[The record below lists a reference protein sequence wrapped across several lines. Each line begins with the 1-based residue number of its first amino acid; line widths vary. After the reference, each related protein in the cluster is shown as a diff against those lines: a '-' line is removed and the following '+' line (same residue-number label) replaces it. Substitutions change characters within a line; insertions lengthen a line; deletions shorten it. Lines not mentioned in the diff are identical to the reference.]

1 MQQERRTIMALDG
14 MVIANVAYELRTKL
28 LGGRITKIAQPEKD
42 ELLLTM
48 KQSKTS
54 EETGQTERFQSRL
67 VISVNPSLP
76 LIYLSEENKNSPQT
90 APTFCMV
97 LRKHLSNCRILEIS
111 QLGLERV
118 LRFELEHR
126 NEMGDLCKKYLYVEL
141 MGKHSNI
148 IFCDDKDIIIDSI
161 KHVSMLVSSVR
172 EVLPGRTYFIPN
184 TQEKSDPFT
193 ITRDTFCEKL
203 LSRPMAPAKA
213 LYTSLTG
220 FSPVMANELLYRASL
235 SEKSSTEEMTEMEKE
250 HLFRNFEEMRE
261 MLQNKAFH
269 PIMVRKG
276 PEPIEFAA
284 LPLTSYERDDKYEI
298 TAYDSISRLLF
309 DYYAEKEIYSRIHQ
323 KSFELR
329 RITTTALERCRKKYS
344 LQEKQLKDTEKREKY
359 KVYGELLTTYGY
371 SLSGGEKKLVC
382 ENYYTG
388 KEVTIPLD
396 ETKSAM
402 DNAKRYFEKYAKCK
416 RTFEALSVQLQ
427 ETKEEI
433 SHLESIS
440 NALDIARQEQ
450 DLSDIRRELTEYGY
464 IKKHSDRQQKKQN
477 AAKSKP
483 FHYLSSDGFHMY
495 VGRNNYQNDELT
507 FHLAGGGDWWF
518 HAKGAAGSHVIVKTE
533 GRELPDRAFEEAAA
547 LAAWY
552 SKARQ
557 QAKVEIDY
565 IQRKHIKKPNGS
577 KPGFVIYYTNYSM
590 TIAPDISQLTEID

>member
-1 MQQERRTIMALDG
+1 MALDG
-14 MVIANVAYELRTKL
+14 MVIANVAYELQTKL

-42 ELLLTM
+42 ELLLTI
-48 KQSKTS
+48 KQSRTS
-54 EETGQTERFQSRL
+54 KETGQTERSQSRL

-97 LRKHLSNCRILEIS
+97 LRKHLSNCRILEIA

-148 IFCDDKDIIIDSI
+148 IFCDDNDIIIDSI

-193 ITRDTFCEKL
+193 VTRDTFCDTL
-203 LSRPMAPAKA
+203 LSKPMAPAKA

-235 SEKSSTEEMTEMEKE
+235 SDKRSTEEMTEMEKE

-276 PEPIEFAA
+276 LEPVEFAA
-284 LPLTSYERDDKYEI
+284 LPLTSYERDDTCEI
-298 TAYDSISRLLF
+298 TPYDSISRLLF

-329 RITTTALERCRKKYS
+329 RITTTALERCRKKYN
-344 LQEKQLKDTEKREKY
+344 LQERQLKDTEKREKY

-371 SLSGGEKKLVC
+371 NLSGGEKKLVC

-388 KEVTIPLD
+388 KEITIPLD

-402 DNAKRYFEKYAKCK
+402 DNAKRYFDKYAKCK

-450 DLSDIRRELTEYGY
+450 DLSDIRRELVEYGY
-464 IKKHSDRQQKKQN
+464 IKKHSGKQQKRQN
-477 AAKSKP
+477 AAGSKP

-518 HAKGAAGSHVIVKTE
+518 HAKGTAGSHVIVKTE
-533 GRELPDRAFEEAAA
+533 GKELPDRTFEEAAA

-590 TIAPDISQLTEID
+590 TITPDISRLTEID